1 MCGITT
7 ILDARGISADDDIV
21 AMTKTLI
28 HRGPD
33 AGGHWREGPIALG
46 HRRLSILDLSPAG
59 AQPMA
64 SRCGRWIIAFN
75 GEIYNH
81 ARLRAELAGPWRGS
95 SDTET
100 LVQAIVEW
108 GFEATLRRC
117 IGMFAIAAWERP
129 RQVLW
134 LARDRMG
141 EKPLYYGMVDR
152 QFRAAS
158 ELKALLANAT
168 RPEVDRS
175 SLCLQLRHNYIP
187 TPYTI
192 WQGISKLTPGH
203 LLEVP
208 LERFSGPPQS
218 RAWWSVDEL
227 IGQSASGD
235 SDAEAT
241 DRLDGLLREV
251 VAGQMVADVPL
262 GAFLSGGID
271 SSTVVALM
279 QAQSTRKVR
288 TFTIGF
294 TEPDYDESQ
303 HAEAVARHLGTDHT
317 TLIVTPAESQAVIP
331 ELPQIWDEPFSD
343 TSQIPTL
350 ILSRLTRQQVTVSLS
365 GDGGDELFAG
375 YNRHFLF
382 GRIQRH
388 LARFPLPMRRAMAAL
403 LLAVPPGAW
412 DRLAGPLRLFKPGAL
427 RNAGDRAHKLAGI
440 LAAQSVDRIYQIMVS
455 HWSDPA
461 DLVIGGSEQPTM
473 LTNGRAERVTEML
486 ARIQYLDQLSYLPD
500 GILAKVDRAG
510 MAASL
515 ETRIP
520 FLDHRVVALAWT
532 LPAEFRVRNGQGKWI
547 LRQVLERYVPRSVFV
562 RPKMGFGIPLGKW
575 LRGPLRAWAEEL
587 ISEDRLR
594 REGFFH
600 PEPIRRKWS
609 EHLSGRYNW
618 QFHLWDVLMFQAW
631 WEKWQ

>member
-7 ILDARGISADDDIV
+7 ILDPRGISSADDIV
-21 AMTKTLI
+21 AMTTTLV

-33 AGGHWREGPIALG
+33 ASGHWNEGPIALG

-81 ARLRAELAGPWRGS
+81 LSLRAELSGPWRGG

-100 LVQAIVEW
+100 LVQAIAAW

-129 RQVLW
+129 GQVLW

-141 EKPLYYGMVDR
+141 EKPLYYGLVGQ

-158 ELKALLANAT
+158 ELKALLGNAP
-168 RPEVDRS
+168 RPAVNRD
-175 SLCLQLRHNYIP
+175 SLCLLMRHNYIP
-187 TPYTI
+187 APYTI
-192 WQGISKLTPGH
+192 WQGVSKLTPGH

-208 LERFSGPPQS
+208 IGSVNHPPMS
-218 RAWWSVDEL
+218 RAWWSVDDLTGQPACEL
-227 IGQSASGD
+227 

-241 DRLDGLLREV
+241 EGLDALLRQV

-279 QAQSTRKVR
+279 QAQSAQKVR

-294 TEPDYDESQ
+294 TEPEYDESQ
-303 HAEAVARHLGTDHT
+303 HAEAVARHLGTEHT
-317 TLIVTPAESQAVIP
+317 TLKVTPTEALAVIP
-331 ELPQIWDEPFSD
+331 ELPQIWDEPFADS
-343 TSQIPTL
+343 SQIPTL
-350 ILSRLTRQQVTVSLS
+350 LLSRLTRQRVTVSLS

-382 GRIQRH
+382 GKIQRFQS
-388 LARFPLPMRRAMAAL
+388 LIPRPIR
-403 LLAVPPGAW
+403 LAVAACISALPPAVW
-412 DRLAGPLRLFKPGAL
+412 DGLAAPLRLFRPSAL
-427 RNAGDRAHKLAGI
+427 RNAGDKAHKLAGI
-440 LAAQSVDRIYQIMVS
+440 LSARTVDQLYRDLVS
-455 HWSDPA
+455 HWPA
-461 DLVIGGSEQPTM
+461 PSQLVIGGTELPTM
-473 LTNGRAERVTEML
+473 LTNGRAERVSEML

-500 GILAKVDRAG
+500 DILVKVDRAG

-520 FLDHRVVALAWT
+520 FLDHRVVAFAWT
-532 LPAEFRVRNGQGKWI
+532 LPPRFRVRNGQGKWI
-547 LRQVLERYVPRSVFV
+547 LRQVLDRYVPRALID
-562 RPKMGFGIPLGKW
+562 RPKMGFGIPIGDW
-575 LRGPLRAWAEEL
+575 LRGGLRDWAESL
-587 ISEDRLR
+587 LAEDRLR
-594 REGFFH
+594 REGFFN
-600 PEPIRRKWS
+600 PAPIREKWA
-609 EHLSGRYNW
+609 EHLSGRRHW
-618 QFHLWDVLMFQAW
+618 QYHLWDVLMFQAW
-631 WEKWQ
+631 LERWR